1 MSLEILAKVKE
12 FIVRMVKDQDFRAQL
27 MSGKVEQIRTAMLES
42 GYNFSIEEFETAT
55 LKILELK
62 EAGEFHD
69 LTEEEL
75 VGAVGGYIGRRP
87 MIQPMYGV
95 IWWRPKPYPKPL
107 PQPEPCPKP
116 IDVQPVYG
124 VEIDPIDLGGLMG
137 QAVYGVVIDPMDEF
151 FILAT
156 VAE

>member
-75 VGAVGGYIGRRP
+75 VGAVGGYIGRGRRL
-87 MIQPMYGV
+87 QPMHGV
-95 IWWRPKPYPKPL
+95 IRWRPKPEPKPL
-107 PQPEPCPKP
+107 PEPEPCPKP

-124 VEIDPIDLGGLMG
+124 VVIDSIDLGGLMG
-137 QAVYGVVIDPMDEF
+137 QAAYGVVIDPMDEF
-151 FILAT
+151 IFPI
-156 VAE
+156 VPE